1 MSADFSIVLLFFG
14 VTLISVTAGIIGYFN
29 FLQKKSLIGDA
40 VAHAVLPGIVLAF
53 LFSGVRES
61 WILLI
66 GAIIAGFLA
75 LTAISFLLKHTK
87 LKQDSVIALVMITFF
102 SIGLIVLSYV
112 QLKPLG
118 NQAGLTDF
126 LFGKIA
132 ALTQNDLIFFSVLC
146 SIILSAVFLVFNII
160 FGFAFDSSFMRFKGF
175 SGNTW
180 SFFMNVIT
188 IIIVSIG
195 IQAVGVVL
203 MSALLILPVTT
214 AKLLTNN
221 RNKLI
226 IWTVCFALFGASL
239 GTFISL
245 YSSQLPTG
253 PLISMILCTTLFITA
268 VLKRL
273 TLLTKNHG

>member
-14 VTLISVTAGIIGYFN
+14 VTLISITAGIIGYFN

-102 SIGLIVLSYV
+102 SLGLTVLSFV

-132 ALTQNDLIFFSVLC
+132 ALSQNDLIFFSVLC
-146 SIILSAVFLVFNII
+146 SIILSAVFVGFKII
-160 FGFAFDSSFMRFKGF
+160 FGFAFDSSFMLFKGF

-188 IIIVSIG
+188 IIVVSIG

-226 IWTVCFALFGASL
+226 IWTVCFALFGATL

-268 VLKRL
+268 VLKRF
-273 TLLTKNHG
+273 TLLAKNHG

>member
-102 SIGLIVLSYV
+102 SLGLTVLSFV

-132 ALTQNDLIFFSVLC
+132 ALSQNDLIFFSVLC
-146 SIILSAVFLVFNII
+146 SIILSAVFVGFKII
-160 FGFAFDSSFMRFKGF
+160 FGFAFDSSFMLFKGF

-188 IIIVSIG
+188 IIVVSIG

-226 IWTVCFALFGASL
+226 VWTVCFALFGATL

-245 YSSQLPTG
+245 YLSQLPTG

-268 VLKRL
+268 VLKRF
-273 TLLTKNHG
+273 TLLAKNHG

>member
-102 SIGLIVLSYV
+102 SLGLTVLSFV

-132 ALTQNDLIFFSVLC
+132 ALSQNDLIFFSVLC
-146 SIILSAVFLVFNII
+146 SIILSAVFVGFKII
-160 FGFAFDSSFMRFKGF
+160 FGFAFDSSFMLFKGF

-188 IIIVSIG
+188 IIVVSIG

-221 RNKLI
+221 RSKLI
-226 IWTVCFALFGASL
+226 IWTVCFALFGATL

-268 VLKRL
+268 VLKRF
-273 TLLTKNHG
+273 TLLAKNHG

>member
-102 SIGLIVLSYV
+102 SLGLTVLSYV

-132 ALTQNDLIFFSVLC
+132 ALSQNDLIFFSVLC
-146 SIILSAVFLVFNII
+146 SIILSAVFVGFKII
-160 FGFAFDSSFMRFKGF
+160 FGFAFDSSFMLFKGF

-188 IIIVSIG
+188 IIVVSIG

-226 IWTVCFALFGASL
+226 VWTVCFALFGATL

-268 VLKRL
+268 VLKRF
-273 TLLTKNHG
+273 TLLAKNHG

>member
-102 SIGLIVLSYV
+102 SLGLTVLSYV

-132 ALTQNDLIFFSVLC
+132 ALSQNDLIFFSVLC
-146 SIILSAVFLVFNII
+146 SIILSAVFVGFKII
-160 FGFAFDSSFMRFKGF
+160 FGFAFDSSFMLFKGF

-188 IIIVSIG
+188 IIVVSIG

-226 IWTVCFALFGASL
+226 VWTVCFALFGATL

-245 YSSQLPTG
+245 YLSQLPTG

-268 VLKRL
+268 VLKRF
-273 TLLTKNHG
+273 TLLAKNHG

>member
-102 SIGLIVLSYV
+102 SLGLTVLSFV

-132 ALTQNDLIFFSVLC
+132 ALSQNDLIFFSVLC
-146 SIILSAVFLVFNII
+146 SIILSAVFVGFKII
-160 FGFAFDSSFMRFKGF
+160 FGFAFDSSFMLFKGF

-188 IIIVSIG
+188 IIVVSIG

-226 IWTVCFALFGASL
+226 IWTVCFALFGATL

-268 VLKRL
+268 VLKRF
-273 TLLTKNHG
+273 TLLAKNHG

>member
-66 GAIIAGFLA
+66 GAITAGFLA
-75 LTAISFLLKHTK
+75 LTAISFLLKQTK

-102 SIGLIVLSYV
+102 SIGLTVLSYV

-132 ALTQNDLIFFSVLC
+132 ALSQNDLIFFSVLC
-146 SIILSAVFLVFNII
+146 SIILSAVFIVFKII

-203 MSALLILPVTT
+203 MSALLILPVTS
-214 AKLLTNN
+214 AKQLTNN

-226 IWTVCFALFGASL
+226 IWTVCFALFGASF

-273 TLLTKNHG
+273 TLLAKNHG

>member
-75 LTAISFLLKHTK
+75 LTAISFLLKLTK

-102 SIGLIVLSYV
+102 SLGLTVLSYV

-132 ALTQNDLIFFSVLC
+132 ALSQNDLIFFSVLC
-146 SIILSAVFLVFNII
+146 SIILSAVFVGFKII
-160 FGFAFDSSFMRFKGF
+160 FGFAFDSSFMLFKGF

-188 IIIVSIG
+188 IIVVSIG

-226 IWTVCFALFGASL
+226 VWTVCFALFGATL

-245 YSSQLPTG
+245 YLSQLPTG

-268 VLKRL
+268 VLKRF
-273 TLLTKNHG
+273 TLLAKNHG